1 MIDHTNIQPMDTQE
15 EIHYPSII
23 FKVSNTLYCINSK
36 YVDSILSLPEYEK
49 VPNAPENI
57 VGVFS
62 YRGKMIQILD
72 LRTML
77 GKISLKNECNTFQQ
91 MIDARK
97 QDHINWVNELE
108 RTIRSGESFTLTND
122 PHKCALGKW
131 YDHFTCDDKTIMFY
145 LKKMEEPHRLLH
157 ATIDEIERSKSIL
170 DENKRAKVQEDI
182 LQNARN
188 VYMPKVLQAL
198 EKAASAYQAT
208 LDQSIVLVLMEGEYR
223 IGVLIDAVLAV
234 EMFISSNVQEA
245 FQSIPKS
252 PLILGI
258 GKGEKIEEDILE
270 VNAPNLISS
279 VLHKAEQLE
288 TVSERSI

>member
-1 MIDHTNIQPMDTQE
+1 MDHINIQSMDSQE
-15 EIHYPSII
+15 EILYPSII

-57 VGVFS
+57 VGVFP

-77 GKISLKNECNTFQQ
+77 GKISLKTECNTFQQ

-108 RTIRSGESFTLTND
+108 RTVHSGEPFTLTND

-157 ATIDEIERSKSIL
+157 KTIDEIEHSKKIL
-170 DENKRAKVQEDI
+170 DENKKAKVQETI

-208 LDQSIVLVLMEGEYR
+208 FDQSIVLVLMEKEYR

-245 FQSIPKS
+245 FQSIQKS
-252 PLILGI
+252 PYVLGI
-258 GKGEKIEEDILE
+258 GRGEKIEEDILE
-270 VNAPNLISS
+270 VNATNLISS
-279 VLHKAEQLE
+279 VLQKSELYE
-288 TVSERSI
+288 PVSDKSV